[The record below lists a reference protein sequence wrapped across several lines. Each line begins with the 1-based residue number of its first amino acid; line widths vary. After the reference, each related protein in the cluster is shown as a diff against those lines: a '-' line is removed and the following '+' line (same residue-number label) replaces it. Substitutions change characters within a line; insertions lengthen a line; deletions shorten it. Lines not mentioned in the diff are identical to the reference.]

1 VRLYI
6 DFEFDKLELPVD
18 YNHILHAFV
27 LNLIEDDELRYF
39 IHEEGYRYQKRKYKM
54 YCFSRLLGNFQLNH
68 DRKTIEFD
76 KNVTLIVSSFDDNLI
91 ELLVDKLSR
100 FETLH
105 LGENKV
111 RPSKIS
117 LFDLPRTNFIQVSTK
132 SPVTVYSTIEERGK
146 RITIYHDPESEDFIR
161 ILKENLKRKY
171 LAIFGEEFEHEFD
184 LEIQHVGKQPKK
196 VVMVYKNR
204 KIDGWLTSFDM
215 KGPYKILKLAYDTG
229 IGSKNS
235 VGFGCIELID
245 SPLGKI

>member
-1 VRLYI
+1 MRVYI
-6 DFEFDKLELPVD
+6 NFEFDKLELPVE

-54 YCFSRLLGNFQLNH
+54 YCFSRLLGNFQLNQ
-68 DRKTIEFD
+68 DRKTIKFHES
-76 KNVTLIVSSFDDNLI
+76 VTLIVSSFDDNLI

-105 LGENKV
+105 LGENKI
-111 RPSKIS
+111 RPSKIT
-117 LFDLPRTNFIQVSTK
+117 LFDLPPTNFIQVSTK

-146 RITIYHDPESEDFIR
+146 KITLYHNPESEDFIR

-171 LAIFGEEFEHEFD
+171 LAIFGDESESNFD
-184 LEIQHVGKQPKK
+184 IEIQHVGEQPRK
-196 VVMVYKNR
+196 VVVVYKGTR
-204 KIDGWLTSFDM
+204 ISGWLTSFDL
-215 KGPYKILKLAYDTG
+215 KGPYQILKLAYDTG

-235 VGFGCIELID
+235 IGFGCIELIS
-245 SPLGKI
+245 SPLGRS